1 VLDVMTLA
9 SQSRLRRTWPGVAGV
24 IVHNR
29 LEPAVGRRSR

>member
-9 SQSRLRRTWPGVAGV
+9 SQSRLRRTWPGVARV
-24 IVHNR
+24 TAHNR